1 MFFHVLKEK
10 VLMLHVTTKYE
21 CQVSIVYLAAKRL
34 KKVEFSCCNTNSSS
48 LSKQVTL
55 LLLYLEVV
63 MLAVEIDR
71 VCNRQFNDR
80 LSGAD
85 TVSFEEYF

>member
-1 MFFHVLKEK
+1 
-10 VLMLHVTTKYE
+10 MLQHK
-21 CQVSIVYLAAKRL
+21 LL
-34 KKVEFSCCNTNSSS
+34 SS

-63 MLAVEIDR
+63 MLVVEIDR
-71 VCNRQFNDR
+71 VCNWQFNDR

-85 TVSFEEYF
+85 TVSFKEYF